1 MVSVFSYLNYR
12 DYLKDYYEFRKS
24 KKSTFSHRFF
34 AKMVGFSSSG
44 FLKLVMEGK
53 RNLTEDS
60 IHKITKGLK
69 LGKKE
74 AQCFENLV
82 YYNQAKSAQS
92 RELYYDK
99 LRELKP
105 KGKLSPIEQAQFEY
119 YDNPLNVL
127 VREIVTLKDFEDD
140 VAWIVKKVRLNTNV
154 TQVKKALDI
163 LEKLGFLKRDEAGK
177 LVQTESLLSTDPEVV
192 SLAIYNY
199 QMTMLDLAK
208 EALVEVDA
216 QFRDISSVTIPASL
230 DCIEKVKQRLVE
242 FREDIARY
250 INENTEKADAV
261 YQINFQLFPM
271 TKIDVPLEEE
281 E

>member
-1 MVSVFSYLNYR
+1 MVTVFSYLNYR

-53 RNLTEDS
+53 RNLTEES
-60 IHKITKGLK
+60 IHKITTGLK

-74 AQCFENLV
+74 SQYFENLV

-105 KGKLSPIEQAQFEY
+105 KSKLSAIEQAQFEY

-127 VREIVTLKDFEDD
+127 VREIVNLKDFKDD
-140 VAWIVKKVRLNTNV
+140 VAWIVDQVRMKTNV
-154 TQVKKALDI
+154 TQVKKALTLLD
-163 LEKLGFLKRDEAGK
+163 ELGFLKRDESGK

-216 QFRDISSVTIPASL
+216 KFRDISSITIPASL

-242 FREDIARY
+242 FREDLARY
-250 INENTEKADAV
+250 INDNTDHADAV

-271 TKIDVPLEEE
+271 TQVGANLEEDE
-281 E
+281 